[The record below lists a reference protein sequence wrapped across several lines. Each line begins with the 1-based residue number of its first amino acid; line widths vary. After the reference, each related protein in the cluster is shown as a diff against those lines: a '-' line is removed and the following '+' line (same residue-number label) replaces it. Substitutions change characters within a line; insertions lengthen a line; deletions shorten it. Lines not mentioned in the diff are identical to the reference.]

1 MSAVDPPA
9 SKSVDRTCAGCGRGR
24 PTLTLAEFPALLL
37 EGVEVGS
44 TVEAKGAAEALS
56 VNALV
61 RLSNESP
68 PEEEGGT
75 ARIVDFSK
83 DGSSSSTSRPD
94 SKSSNS
100 GGGDDGAVLP
110 CENLR
115 DEGEKDDEMKV
126 SSSEMLV
133 EAECLKPFFRDRI
146 GCGASARVASN
157 LAIVLATWLPLETR
171 DPGLS
176 GLSNP

>member
-1 MSAVDPPA
+1 MSAAGPPA
-9 SKSVDRTCAGCGRGR
+9 WNSIERVCSPCGKAR
-24 PTLTLAEFPALLL
+24 PTLTLAGFPALLI
-37 EGVEVGS
+37 EGVEPGS
-44 TVEAKGAAEALS
+44 TVEAKDAAEALS

-61 RLSNESP
+61 RLSDESP

-75 ARIVDFSK
+75 ARMVDLSYE
-83 DGSSSSTSRPD
+83 GSSSSTSKVD

-115 DEGEKDDEMKV
+115 DEGEKDDEMTV

-133 EAECLKPFFRDRI
+133 DAECLKPFFRDRI
-146 GCGASARVASN
+146 GCGAKARVASN